1 MNNLVELN
9 GNLSAKLT
17 FFLIQTKQTA
27 VFLTIKGTDMV

>member
-17 FFLIQTKQTA
+17 FFLIRTKKTA
-27 VFLTIKGTDMV
+27 VYLPK